1 MGKVTIQ
8 VNVGEAKTRLSE
20 LLASAEAGE
29 EVVIARAG
37 APVVRLMLVEPK
49 RREFGFLK
57 LDPPITDED
66 LFDPLPDD
74 ELARWCQ

>member
-1 MGKVTIQ
+1 MTIQ

-37 APVVRLMLVEPK
+37 APVVRLVPVDRP
-49 RREFGFLK
+49 RRKLGFLK
-57 LDPPITDED
+57 LEIPITDEE
-66 LFDPLPDD
+66 LFAPLPED
-74 ELARWCQ
+74 ELARWYQ